1 MTPEQAIEEARRQA
15 TTEEAR
21 NVIARAEAQTDK
33 ERDKIERY
41 KRLFGMYQM

>member
-21 NVIARAEAQTDK
+21 NVIARAKAETPE
-33 ERDKIERY
+33 EREKIERY
-41 KRLFGMYQM
+41 KRLFKMYQM